1 MRVLLNGNPCL
12 SGILCFKG
20 RGHLSDVYR
29 LIFILHFDGEL
40 LLHFLGLGILCL
52 KGRGH
57 LSDVYRL
64 IFILHFDGEL
74 LLHFLGL
81 GIHGGRVDEVVV
93 VVVVM
98 VVVVV
103 VVVVEE
109 VVKVSKGN
117 ITLNQLPRNAK
128 NYGVRPC

>member
-1 MRVLLNGNPCL
+1 MRDLLSGNPCL
-12 SGILCFKG
+12 SGILCFEG
-20 RGHLSDVYR
+20 RGDLSDVYR

-40 LLHFLGLGILCL
+40 LLHFLGLGILL

-74 LLHFLGL
+74 LLYFLGL

-93 VVVVM
+93 VVVV
-98 VVVVV
+98 VVMV

-109 VVKVSKGN
+109 VVKVSKGT
-117 ITLNQLPRNAK
+117 ITLNKLPRNAK